1 QNRLLIF
8 FSRPRFDPMSVSLA
22 SLRRDPYTYLMAGL
36 LIMPA
41 FVALDNRALGQ
52 EQRARQSER
61 VDLGSVNALAF
72 SPNGKLLDGAH
83 EDGFRLRH
91 LTTGKELVR
100 ADRRGTFAVA
110 FSSDSKTIA
119 MGMADGTIRLWP
131 TDAKVESGKLTGHK
145 EGVTTVA
152 FAPDGK

>member
-1 QNRLLIF
+1 
-8 FSRPRFDPMSVSLA
+8 MSVSLA
-22 SLRRDPYTYLMAGL
+22 SVRRGPYTLNLMAGL

-41 FVALDNRALGQ
+41 YVALDGRALGQ
-52 EQRARQSER
+52 EQPARQRER

-72 SPNGKLLDGAH
+72 SPNGKILAVAH

-110 FSSDSKTIA
+110 FSSDGETIA

-131 TDAKVESGKLTGHK
+131 TDADTESGKLSGHT
-145 EGVTTVA
+145 EGVTSVA
-152 FAPDGK
+152 FAPDGKIL